1 MLDILHQANYQ
12 KTGLYDNPVSTQNL
26 HWEDGIVRSL
36 VLGGV
41 SLALGLGASA
51 YSASAEDT
59 IKIGVVAAESGAFVS
74 AGHTLPAGVG
84 LAVKEINDAGG
95 VKVGDKTYKIELLK
109 RDDRT
114 DISTAIAATQ
124 ELVRDQ
130 KVAAIFGSETH
141 DFTLAV
147 TKITQIAGNSTLAK
161 ILNPKSV
168 APGGEDHYLFQSEPQ
183 EFQRSGSTARGVL
196 SLLTPLVGHPLK
208 KSVVIVGNDAT
219 GQFLTS
225 YYVKA
230 LKAEG
235 QEVPEVISYPP
246 DTTDFSPFLTRA
258 KSLNP
263 DVVHFWYNGD
273 STLTALPQALEL
285 GVAPSYFLFGVDP
298 GIWKER
304 GLSADVPVA
313 MSCVPICW
321 GESSNANA
329 KTYFKNYF
337 AAGAP
342 KGVTSS
348 VSLLYYDYVHML
360 AEAWEKAGSLDPDKT
375 VAAMETLHH
384 KGVVSDDLSFNS
396 SHQVTHATEVCAA
409 APGGNISCAMQ
420 QPPAEAPA
428 E

>member
-1 MLDILHQANYQ
+1 MRNLLKRSALAALCL
-12 KTGLYDNPVSTQNL
+12 GL
-26 HWEDGIVRSL
+26 
-36 VLGGV
+36 
-41 SLALGLGASA
+41 SLAAASA
-51 YSASAEDT
+51 QDSGNV

-74 AGHTLPAGVG
+74 AGHTLPAGVS
-84 LAVKEINDAGG
+84 LAVDEINKAGG
-95 VKVGDKTYKIELLK
+95 VKLGDKTYTLELLK

-114 DISTAIAATQ
+114 DIATAIADTQ
-124 ELVRDQ
+124 ELVRDE

-141 DFTLAV
+141 DFTLAMA
-147 TKITQIAGNSTLAK
+147 KITQPAKVIHIAGNSTLAK
-161 ILNPKSV
+161 ILNPQSV
-168 APGGEDHYLFQSEPQ
+168 AAGGEDHYLFQSEPQ

-196 SLLTPLVGHPLK
+196 NLLTPLVGHPLK

-235 QEVPEVISYPP
+235 QEVPDIIFYPP

-273 STLTALPQALEL
+273 STLTALPQAIEL

-298 GIWKER
+298 GIWKQR

-313 MSCVPICW
+313 MSCVPLCW
-321 GESSNANA
+321 GESSSDKA
-329 KTYFKNYF
+329 KDYFQRYF

-348 VSLLYYDYVHML
+348 VSLLYYDYVHFL
-360 AEAWEKAGSLDPDKT
+360 VDAWEKAGTTDPDKT
-375 VAAMETLHH
+375 VAAMEALHY
-384 KGVVSDDLSFNS
+384 KGVVSDDLSFNT

-409 APGGNISCAMQ
+409 APNGDFKCSMQ
-420 QPPAEAPA
+420 QPPADAPQ
-428 E
+428 

>member
-1 MLDILHQANYQ
+1 L
-12 KTGLYDNPVSTQNL
+12 
-26 HWEDGIVRSL
+26 
-36 VLGGV
+36 LGGA
-41 SLALGLGASA
+41 SLALCLGVSA
-51 YSASAEDT
+51 YSASAQEGNT

-95 VKVGDKTYKIELLK
+95 VKVGDKTYTIELLK

-124 ELVRDQ
+124 ELVRDE

-141 DFTLAV
+141 DFTLAMA
-147 TKITQIAGNSTLAK
+147 KITQPAKVIHFAGNSTLAK
-161 ILNPKSV
+161 ILNPQSV
-168 APGGEDHYLFQSEPQ
+168 APGADDHYLFQSEPQ

-196 SLLTPLVGHPLK
+196 SLLTPLVGHPLR

-285 GVAPSYFLFGVDP
+285 GVDP

-329 KTYFKNYF
+329 KTYFTHYF

-348 VSLLYYDYVHML
+348 VSLLYYDYVHFL
-360 AEAWEKAGSLDPDKT
+360 AEAWTKAGTVDPDKT
-375 VAAMETLHH
+375 VAALESLRH
-384 KGVVSDDLSFNS
+384 KGVVSDNLAFNT

-409 APGGNISCAMQ
+409 APGGDISCAMQ
-420 QPPAEAPA
+420 QPPAEEPK
-428 E
+428 

>member
-1 MLDILHQANYQ
+1 M
-12 KTGLYDNPVSTQNL
+12 
-26 HWEDGIVRSL
+26 RSL
-36 VLGGV
+36 LLGGA
-41 SLALGLGASA
+41 SLALGLSA
-51 YSASAEDT
+51 FALPAQAEDT
-59 IKIGVVAAESGAFVS
+59 IKIGVVAAETGAFVS
-74 AGHTLPAGVG
+74 AGHTLPAGVT

-95 VKVGDKTYKIELLK
+95 VKIGDKTFKIELLK

-114 DISTAIAATQ
+114 DIATAVAATQ
-124 ELVRDQ
+124 ELVRDE

-141 DFTLAV
+141 DFTLAMA
-147 TKITQIAGNSTLAK
+147 KITQPAKVIQFAGNSTLAK
-161 ILNPKSV
+161 VLNPQST
-168 APGGEDHYLFQSEPQ
+168 APGAEDHYLFQTEPQ

-258 KSLNP
+258 KSLKP

-304 GLSADVPVA
+304 KLTADVPVA

-329 KTYFKNYF
+329 KTYFTNYF
-337 AAGAP
+337 KAGAP
-342 KGVTSS
+342 HGVTSS
-348 VSLLYYDYVHML
+348 VSLLYYDYTHVL
-360 AEAWEKAGSLDPDKT
+360 AQAWTKAGSLDPDKT
-375 VAAMETLHH
+375 VAAIEQLHH
-384 KGVVSDDLSFNS
+384 KGVVSDDLAFNS

-409 APGGNISCAMQ
+409 APSGAITCAMQ
-420 QPPAEAPA
+420 QPPATAPQ
-428 E
+428 

>member
-1 MLDILHQANYQ
+1 M
-12 KTGLYDNPVSTQNL
+12 KSSVFT
-26 HWEDGIVRSL
+26 
-36 VLGGV
+36 GV
-41 SLALGLGASA
+41 SLVVCLAGTALPAA
-51 YSASAEDT
+51 AWAADT
-59 IKIGVVAAESGAFVS
+59 IKIGVVAAESGSFVS
-74 AGHTLPAGVG
+74 AGHTLPAGVS

-95 VKVGDKTYKIELLK
+95 VKVGDKTYMIELLK

-130 KVAAIFGSETH
+130 KVLAIFGSESH
-141 DFTLAV
+141 DFTLAMA
-147 TKITQIAGNSTLAK
+147 KITQPAKVIQFAGNSTLAK
-161 ILNPKSV
+161 VLSPQST
-168 APGGEDHYLFQSEPQ
+168 APGAEDHYLFQTEPQ

-258 KSLNP
+258 KSLKP

-304 GLSADVPVA
+304 KLTADVPVA

-329 KTYFKNYF
+329 KTYFTNYF
-337 AAGAP
+337 KAGAP
-342 KGVTSS
+342 HGVTSS
-348 VSLLYYDYVHML
+348 VSLLYYDYTHVL
-360 AEAWEKAGSLDPDKT
+360 AQAWTKAGSLDPDKT
-375 VAAMETLHH
+375 VAAIEQLHH
-384 KGVVSDDLSFNS
+384 KGVVSDDLAFNS

-409 APGGNISCAMQ
+409 APSGAITCAMQ
-420 QPPAEAPA
+420 QPPATAPQ
-428 E
+428 

>member
-1 MLDILHQANYQ
+1 MKSVFVTSA
-12 KTGLYDNPVSTQNL
+12 
-26 HWEDGIVRSL
+26 
-36 VLGGV
+36 
-41 SLALGLGASA
+41 SLALCLGALTA
-51 YSASAEDT
+51 PALAQDADT
-59 IKIGVVAAESGAFVS
+59 IKIGVVAAESGSFVS
-74 AGHTLPAGVG
+74 AGHTLPAGVS

-114 DISTAIAATQ
+114 DIATAIAATQ
-124 ELVRDQ
+124 ELVRDE
-130 KVAAIFGSETH
+130 KVAAIFGSESH
-141 DFTLAV
+141 DFTLAMA
-147 TKITQIAGNSTLAK
+147 KITQPAKVIHFAGNSTLAK
-161 ILNPKSV
+161 VLNPQSV
-168 APGGEDHYLFQSEPQ
+168 AAGGENHYLFQSEPQ

-329 KTYFKNYF
+329 KTYFTNYF

-348 VSLLYYDYVHML
+348 VSLLYYDYVHFL
-360 AEAWEKAGSLDPDKT
+360 ADAWEKAGTLDPDKT
-375 VAAMETLHH
+375 VEALQALHH
-384 KGVVSDDLSFNS
+384 KGVVSDDLAFNA

-409 APGGNISCAMQ
+409 APGGDISCAMQ